1 MVLDCLDNHRDLDL
15 MPHTKI
21 NSGWIADLKVFK
33 RKYMYTFQNAE
44 EVNDFLR
51 HKYF

>member
-1 MVLDCLDNHRDLDL
+1 

-44 EVNDFLR
+44 EVNDFLSKTQIFLNR
-51 HKYF
+51 KNI